1 MEVDRGSF
9 YADRVAICT
18 EADTASNMALIYGV
32 VGGAPWSADIS
43 ADNVAACAGVTG
55 SDLDTAT
62 ACEAVM
68 KVSDSTV
75 RACTYAGPNKF
86 FKSYDPGQVTN
97 PQSSVCLDN
106 KCR

>member
-9 YADRVAICT
+9 YEDRAAICT
-18 EADTASNMALIYGV
+18 EADTASNMALMYGV

-86 FKSYDPGQVTN
+86 FKSYDPVVTN